1 MTHDS
6 DPDSDNK
13 DHFSRL
19 RSRTFI
25 YRTRKGKKIKTN
37 EIMMQT
43 IGAMIESASEE
54 ESEVTKEYT
63 HKQLK
68 HARAVIEDKMTQQ
81 SMAELSLISDT

>member
-6 DPDSDNK
+6 DPDSDDK
-13 DHFSRL
+13 DHVSRL

-63 HKQLK
+63 RKQLK